1 MRTARPDVAEPRARR
16 PGRVDL
22 LREPPVEA
30 DGKRRG
36 HLRAQR
42 ARDRA
47 LGDDP
52 FDAAVQV
59 AGTEMQ
65 DAHRRGLV
73 ARHQKRFGTLIV
85 SPAWT
90 SVDSLALISTF
101 LPLTTRSILMLP
113 LVGAIG
119 HAARHRQR
127 LQHVELAV
135 QHVLTRGLDLA
146 GDEELVGR
154 RDEDEVAGAEADP
167 ARAPG
172 VDVFPRHADLI
183 LGTDV

>member
-1 MRTARPDVAEPRARR
+1 MADDGGGTVPREETREPAPRAQDRVRTARPDGAEPRARH
-16 PGRVDL
+16 PGLVDL

-65 DAHRRGLV
+65 DAQRRGLV

-90 SVDSLALISTF
+90 SVDSFALISTF
-101 LPLTTRSILMLP
+101 LPSTTRSILMLP
-113 LVGAIG
+113 RLARSVTPPAI
-119 HAARHRQR
+119 ASACST
-127 LQHVELAV
+127 LSSPFS
-135 QHVLTRGLDLA
+135 TY
-146 GDEELVGR
+146 
-154 RDEDEVAGAEADP
+154 
-167 ARAPG
+167 
-172 VDVFPRHADLI
+172 
-183 LGTDV
+183 